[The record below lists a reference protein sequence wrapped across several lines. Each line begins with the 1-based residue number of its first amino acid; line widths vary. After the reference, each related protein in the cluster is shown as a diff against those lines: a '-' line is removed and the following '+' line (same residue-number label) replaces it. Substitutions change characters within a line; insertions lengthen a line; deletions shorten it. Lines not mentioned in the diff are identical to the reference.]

1 MSNWYAFSPRASDAQ
16 EVELAIYDEIGFFG
30 VTAKDF
36 AQDLKEHSGRHV
48 HLRINSVGGSVIEGN
63 AIFNALKRHKGGLTV
78 HVDGLAA
85 SMASVI
91 AMTGERTLMAENA
104 MMMIHNP
111 WSMAM
116 GDADQLRK
124 EADTLDKIKKVMVGA
139 YRRKSGKDSEEIA
152 AIMDDE
158 TWLTAA
164 EAKEAGFVDEIED
177 GTEAA
182 ASLTPESARARFDK
196 LKDFM
201 ARKPATIKAEEA
213 APEVEAPAV
222 EPETPETVET
232 PEAESAEEVDTSAED
247 MSIPSPDPAEL
258 QAKLAALEAAQ
269 AESAELSAKE
279 VESLKAEID
288 RLTSEVASRD
298 EELNALRA
306 ASKSAGEQAAA
317 IVAGVGVDPVLAQ
330 PELTP
335 AQRFATLTGDEA
347 TAYFR
352 AHKSEILRTL
362 NS

>member
-16 EVELAIYDEIGFFG
+16 EVELAIYDEIGFYG

-36 AQDLKEHSGRHV
+36 AQDLKEHSGKHV
-48 HLRINSVGGSVIEGN
+48 HLRINSVGGSVTEGN

-78 HVDGLAA
+78 HIDGLAA

-91 AMTGERTLMAENA
+91 ALAGDKTLMAENA

-111 WSMAM
+111 WSMAW
-116 GDADQLRK
+116 GDAEQLRK

-139 YRRKSGKDSEEIA
+139 YRRKSGKDSEELA

-177 GTEAA
+177 GTQAA
-182 ASLTPESARARFDK
+182 ASLTPESTRARFDK

-213 APEVEAPAV
+213 APEVEAPAA

-232 PEAESAEEVDTSAED
+232 PEAEPAEVDTSAED
-247 MSIPSPDPAEL
+247 MSITPPDTDEL
-258 QAKLAALEAAQ
+258 QAKLASLEAAQ
-269 AESAELSAKE
+269 AEAAELSAKE
-279 VESLKAEID
+279 VESLKAEVE
-288 RLTSEVASRD
+288 RLTSEVANRD
-298 EELNALRA
+298 EELSALRA

-335 AQRFATLTGDEA
+335 AQRFATLTGVEA
-347 TAYFR
+347 TKYFR
-352 AHKSEILRTL
+352 DHKSEILRTL